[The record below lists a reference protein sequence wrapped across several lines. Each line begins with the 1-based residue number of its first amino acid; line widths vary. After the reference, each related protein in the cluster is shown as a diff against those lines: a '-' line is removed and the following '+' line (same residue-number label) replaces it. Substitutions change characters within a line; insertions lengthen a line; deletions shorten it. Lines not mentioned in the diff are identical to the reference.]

1 MSVFT
6 SQERRTAISLSLVY
20 ATRMM
25 GLFLLL
31 PVISILGQDLSGATP
46 LLIGLAVGVYGLC
59 QAVLQIPFGALSDR
73 FGRKPVIL
81 AGIAVFIVGSIIA
94 AMADTIWGVIAG
106 RALQGGGAISAVIM
120 ALAADLTRDSQRTK
134 VMAVIG
140 VSIGLSFILSIILG
154 PALMTRFSLSGI
166 FYCIAGLGCFAAFLV
181 LFVVPT
187 PDKLY
192 RDRDISVVG
201 RDLPGLLS
209 NKELLRLDAGILILH
224 LLITASFV
232 SIPLRLLELGLSID
246 VHWKVYLLAAL
257 GSLVIVIPLVGLSE
271 RKLSLRVV
279 MMAGIGGLALAE
291 FAIGFVGNT
300 EWMIIASLLCFF
312 GFLSVLEALLPSLVS
327 RIAPAA
333 SRGTAMGVYSTS
345 QFFGAFLG
353 GVLGGWMVGTL
364 GLAQVHVGLG
374 ILCLLWIPLVYHL
387 QSPPRWHNRRLRL
400 GDRSNQASQSN
411 SGREELRRNLLAIPG
426 VAEVVFVPGDP
437 EAYLKVDRHRV
448 DEQALL
454 EYSS

>member
-1 MSVFT
+1 
-6 SQERRTAISLSLVY
+6 
-20 ATRMM
+20 
-25 GLFLLL
+25 
-31 PVISILGQDLSGATP
+31 
-46 LLIGLAVGVYGLC
+46 
-59 QAVLQIPFGALSDR
+59 
-73 FGRKPVIL
+73 
-81 AGIAVFIVGSIIA
+81 
-94 AMADTIWGVIAG
+94 
-106 RALQGGGAISAVIM
+106 
-120 ALAADLTRDSQRTK
+120 
-134 VMAVIG
+134 MAVIG

-166 FYCIAGLGCFAAFLV
+166 FYCIAGLGCFAALLV

-279 MMAGIGGLALAE
+279 MMTGICGLAMAE
-291 FAIGFVGNT
+291 FAIGFVGKT

-312 GFLSVLEALLPSLVS
+312 GFLSVLEALFPSLVS

-353 GVLGGWMVGTL
+353 GILGGWMVGTL